1 MGQTRP
7 LLRIVPV
14 PNWLTGSMRCRI
26 VCETVSPKSFNIP
39 IIIPAFWFSISMSPA
54 QRKRLRRLQLRASQ
68 PIQDALA
75 AGVISIRRADI
86 LLHLPENEQKSQL
99 DRILRSKQTEI
110 LR

>member
-1 MGQTRP
+1 
-7 LLRIVPV
+7 
-14 PNWLTGSMRCRI
+14 
-26 VCETVSPKSFNIP
+26 
-39 IIIPAFWFSISMSPA
+39 MSPA
-54 QRKRLRRLQLRASQ
+54 QSKRLRRIQLRASQ

-110 LR
+110 LRCKAAVKILREHLDRGNRDLVGLQRDLHQALSQAN